1 MYICSYASVYLQ
13 DNFTAF
19 KYAVEQERSKIVKY
33 FVEEIKVDTTLYD
46 QVINVVATYDCSI
59 SLIM

>member
-1 MYICSYASVYLQ
+1 MYLQ

-19 KYAVEQERSKIVKY
+19 KCAVELERSKIVKY

-46 QVINVVATYDCSI
+46 QVINVVK
-59 SLIM
+59 